1 MKAAQD
7 EANPAALRRKTPE
20 AQDLLL
26 AEREGVFRWYLPEA
40 HDAGSAHHCDG
51 RAKAETAIGDLA
63 KNAEN
68 KTNNRVR
75 LGSIPCPEL

>member
-1 MKAAQD
+1 MRRAQPRCAVQKA
-7 EANPAALRRKTPE
+7 LE

-26 AEREGVFRWYLPEA
+26 AEREGLLRRNLSEA
-40 HDAGSAHHCDG
+40 HDAGSAYLCDG
-51 RAKAETAIGDLA
+51 RAEAATAIGELA
-63 KNAEN
+63 KSAEN